1 MIGICGSSAN
11 LFMTT
16 AYRKADASL
25 ITPLK
30 YLSVLS
36 AIIFGY
42 YIFSEIPSATTIV
55 GAIIIVISSFI
66 IFQREQRKIKKTTV
80 L

>member
-1 MIGICGSSAN
+1 
-11 LFMTT
+11 MTT

-66 IFQREQRKIKKTTV
+66 IFQREQTKIKKTTV